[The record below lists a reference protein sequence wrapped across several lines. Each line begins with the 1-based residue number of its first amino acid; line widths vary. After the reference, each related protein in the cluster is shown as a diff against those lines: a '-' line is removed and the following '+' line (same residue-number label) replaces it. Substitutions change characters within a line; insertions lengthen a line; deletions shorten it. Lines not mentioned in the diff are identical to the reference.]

1 MKKKL
6 ESELMSI
13 AHRIL
18 KLKGREHVVELHRET
33 GLLYEKLCVLKFA
46 NENLGETLPTIGVDS
61 SFFDMLD
68 VAFNNEVSDNI
79 ERGDRIYVN
88 LDEVEDDGIM
98 EPIMEKIKDMVAQMP
113 HETHQIDAF
122 LEQALPEVEEIK
134 VEEINFEE
142 AKLGEINFEQ
152 ISIVEEIEVKAD
164 KNDFDE
170 LTAGFENMP
179 VFDPVPHSGSQ
190 ERIKKSLNDKLK
202 HGLNIG
208 LNDKIAFI
216 KHLFDGQR
224 EDYERVLSQV
234 NTSSSFDEAENL
246 IQNIVKPDYNGWLGK
261 EDVEA
266 RFMTIIEGKFD

>member
-18 KLKGREHVVELHRET
+18 KLKGRENVVELHRET
-33 GLLYEKLCVLKFA
+33 GLLYEKLSVLKFA
-46 NENLGETLPTIGVDS
+46 NENLGQSLPTIGVDS

-68 VAFNNEVSDNI
+68 VAFNNQVSDNI

-98 EPIMEKIKDMVAQMP
+98 EPIMEKIKDIVAQMP
-113 HETHQIDAF
+113 HETHEVDAF
-122 LEQALPEVEEIK
+122 FDEPLPEIEEIK
-134 VEEINFEE
+134 IEEILIEE
-142 AKLGEINFEQ
+142 TKI
-152 ISIVEEIEVKAD
+152 EET
-164 KNDFDE
+164 KNDFDT
-170 LTAGFENMP
+170 LTADFKNMP
-179 VFDPVPHSGSQ
+179 VFDPVPSSKSQ
-190 ERIKKSLNDKLK
+190 ENIKKSLNDKLK

-216 KHLFDGQR
+216 KYLFDGER
-224 EDYERVLSQV
+224 EDYERVLSQI
-234 NTSSSFDEAENL
+234 NTSSTFDEAENL

-266 RFMTIIEGKFD
+266 RFMSIIEDKFE